1 MTTITSNQHQRTI
14 SASAHGASVSHRSV
28 TVESPPVA
36 IRFGEG
42 GLSCSKRFGMIFAS
56 KAGRYAWSP
65 WMIRSNETAEI
76 SGASGRMGA
85 PGAVSH
91 GAAVH
96 RKICRRPAMM
106 VSRPVTRMVL
116 AIMPL
121 VAMLVFGPPARAGN
135 EEVSAR
141 RSSERTLFTNDEI
154 VDGFFK
160 IAFGAELRLDG
171 GVDRIRKF
179 DGPVRVYVDNRTKT
193 DRRDVIA
200 AAVADIRE
208 HVDNLDL
215 ALTDDRRAA
224 NLVVTIVRNRDL
236 KRTIR
241 SFYGP
246 ERAKQIDQR
255 LTPECLSGFSEDPQH
270 RIRRSEVILTVD
282 GGDFRFAD
290 CAYEELLQALGPIN
304 DDRSVPWTMFN
315 DDVQMGFFDIYDQYL
330 LNILY
335 DSRVR
340 PGMTRAEVKAVLP
353 DVMPDVR
360 QRVSRTNPGLRAQ
373 IEMAPN

>member
-1 MTTITSNQHQRTI
+1 
-14 SASAHGASVSHRSV
+14 
-28 TVESPPVA
+28 
-36 IRFGEG
+36 
-42 GLSCSKRFGMIFAS
+42 
-56 KAGRYAWSP
+56 
-65 WMIRSNETAEI
+65 MIRSDENAEI
-76 SGASGRMGA
+76 SGANRGM
-85 PGAVSH
+85 
-91 GAAVH
+91 AAARAAAH
-96 RKICRRPAMM
+96 HATMRCKICRLVPAMM
-106 VSRPVTRMVL
+106 VSRLLDAMTF
-116 AIMPL
+116 ATISF
-121 VAMLVFGPPARAGN
+121 VAVIVFIISPARAGD
-135 EEVSAR
+135 EDEVSAR
-141 RSSERTLFTNDEI
+141 RNSERTLFTNDEI

-171 GVDRIRKF
+171 GADRIRKYE
-179 DGPVRVYVDNRTKT
+179 GPVRVYVDNRTKT

-200 AAVADIRE
+200 TAVADIRE

-215 ALTDDRRAA
+215 ALTDDRRTA

-255 LTPECLSGFSEDPQH
+255 LAPECLSGFSEDPRH

-282 GGDFRFAD
+282 SGDFRFAD

-304 DDRSVPWTMFN
+304 DDSSVPWTMFN

-340 PGMTRAEVKAVLP
+340 PGMTRAEVKALLP
-353 DVMPDVR
+353 EVMPDVR
-360 QRVSRTNPGLRAQ
+360 QRVSRTNPGLRAELQ
-373 IEMAPN
+373 LAPN

>member
-1 MTTITSNQHQRTI
+1 VAWRSHA
-14 SASAHGASVSHRSV
+14 ASH
-28 TVESPPVA
+28 
-36 IRFGEG
+36 
-42 GLSCSKRFGMIFAS
+42 C
-56 KAGRYAWSP
+56 
-65 WMIRSNETAEI
+65 
-76 SGASGRMGA
+76 
-85 PGAVSH
+85 
-91 GAAVH
+91 AAT
-96 RKICRRPAMM
+96 RCKICRLVPAMM
-106 VSRPVTRMVL
+106 VSRLLDAMTF
-116 AIMPL
+116 ATISF
-121 VAMLVFGPPARAGN
+121 VALIIFISPPACAGN
-135 EEVSAR
+135 EDEVSAK

-171 GVDRIRKF
+171 GADRIRKF

-340 PGMTRAEVKAVLP
+340 PGMTRAEVKALLP

-360 QRVSRTNPGLRAQ
+360 QRVSRTQ
-373 IEMAPN
+373 IQMAPN

>member
-1 MTTITSNQHQRTI
+1 
-14 SASAHGASVSHRSV
+14 
-28 TVESPPVA
+28 
-36 IRFGEG
+36 
-42 GLSCSKRFGMIFAS
+42 
-56 KAGRYAWSP
+56 
-65 WMIRSNETAEI
+65 MIRSDENAAI
-76 SGASGRMGA
+76 PGASGC
-85 PGAVSH
+85 V
-91 GAAVH
+91 AAVH
-96 RKICRRPAMM
+96 AASHRATTRCKICRLVPAVM
-106 VSRPVTRMVL
+106 VSG
-116 AIMPL
+116 L
-121 VAMLVFGPPARAGN
+121 VNAMTFATISFVALIICASSPARAGN
-135 EEVSAR
+135 EEEVSAR

-171 GVDRIRKF
+171 GPDRIRKF

-193 DRRDVIA
+193 DRRNVIA

-246 ERAKQIDQR
+246 ERAKQIEQR

-282 GGDFRFAD
+282 SGDFRFAD

-340 PGMTRAEVKAVLP
+340 PGMTRAEVKALLP
-353 DVMPDVR
+353 EVMPDVR
-360 QRVSRTNPGLRAQ
+360 QRVSRTNPGLSAELQ
-373 IEMAPN
+373 TAPN

>member
-1 MTTITSNQHQRTI
+1 
-14 SASAHGASVSHRSV
+14 
-28 TVESPPVA
+28 
-36 IRFGEG
+36 
-42 GLSCSKRFGMIFAS
+42 
-56 KAGRYAWSP
+56 
-65 WMIRSNETAEI
+65 MIRSDENTEI
-76 SGASGRMGA
+76 SGASGGA
-85 PGAVSH
+85 GAGRAVSH
-91 GAAVH
+91 GTTMR
-96 RKICRRPAMM
+96 RKICRPPAMM
-106 VSRPVTRMVL
+106 VSRLVTSIILAIMTL

-121 VAMLVFGPPARAGN
+121 VAMIVFGAPARAGD

-141 RSSERTLFTNDEI
+141 RNSERTLFTNDEI

-171 GVDRIRKF
+171 GADRIRKF

-282 GGDFRFAD
+282 SGDFRFAD

-335 DSRVR
+335 DFACPPRDDASR
-340 PGMTRAEVKAVLP
+340 GEGAIAGCDAGRAATCFPNK
-353 DVMPDVR
+353 
-360 QRVSRTNPGLRAQ
+360 SRTKSANSIGPELSSKLASTIR
-373 IEMAPN
+373 